1 MLNMHRTLAAAG
13 ALLVILLAGG
23 PARAQAPAPSSTA
36 PSHQAIDEWFQ
47 KKDKNKDGTIDREE
61 FYQFAVESFYFRD
74 KNKTGYVTLE
84 QLQGA
89 SPEAVKAASRNG
101 ENRLT
106 LDEYVNALFKDFAAA
121 DTNGDG
127 KLTEE
132 EIETYV
138 RTNRR

>member
-1 MLNMHRTLAAAG
+1 MRIMHRTLTATG
-13 ALLVILLAGG
+13 ALLVFLLAGG
-23 PARAQAPAPSSTA
+23 PAAAQAPAPSSTA

-47 KKDKNKDGTIDREE
+47 KKDTNHDGTIDREE
-61 FYQFAVESFYFRD
+61 FYQLAVESFYFRD

-89 SPEAVKAASRNG
+89 SPEAVKAASRSH

-106 LDEYVNALFKDFAAA
+106 LDEYVNALFKDFAAM

-132 EIETYV
+132 EIETYI